1 MKKIFLVAL
10 ITIYYLLFTIIAPSA
25 HAQGISLGIYPPIFQ
40 INATPPAQVQ
50 SPLSIENRGD
60 DPINLKI
67 ELRPFVASDQED
79 GLIKYVTQDEA
90 NFADPLLFQRVR
102 VFDGLTPVDS
112 ISLSPKQQKN
122 LTLAIDIPKD
132 SPTSDYYFSVI
143 FVTAPSD
150 SSQVNSSQ
158 SLSGIAT
165 NVLLSVGATSQS
177 TGLVQEF
184 SSPLFL
190 DKGPVPFTVRVK
202 NTSNHFITP
211 HGDILVKNIFGQTV
225 GKANLV
231 ETNILAGT
239 VRNVPSKD
247 FLDENQNLPSEVAAY
262 WPEKFLLGPYKASLT
277 LAISDQ
283 GPIFSRDVY
292 FFALPFKAIVGII
305 VILLISAYV
314 FIRVKKRL

>member
-10 ITIYYLLFTIIAPSA
+10 ITIYCLLFTIIAPSA
-25 HAQGISLGIYPPIFQ
+25 HANGISLGIYPPIFQ
-40 INATPPAQVQ
+40 INATPPAQIQ
-50 SPLSIENRGD
+50 APLSVENRGD

-102 VFDGLTPVDS
+102 IYDGINPIDS
-112 ISLSPKQQKN
+112 VSLSGKQQKN
-122 LTLAIDIPKD
+122 LTLAINIPND
-132 SPTSDYYFSVI
+132 SPSSDYYFSVI
-143 FVTAPSD
+143 FLTAPD
-150 SSQVNSSQ
+150 NSSQINSSQ
-158 SLSGIAT
+158 SVSGIAT
-165 NVLLSVGATSQS
+165 NVLLSVGAGNQA
-177 TGLVQEF
+177 TGLIQEF
-184 SSPLFL
+184 SSPVFL
-190 DKGPVPFTVRVK
+190 DKGPVPFSVRVK
-202 NTSNHFITP
+202 NTGNHFITP
-211 HGDILVKNIFGQTV
+211 HGDILIKNLFGQTV
-225 GKANLV
+225 GKVDLV
-231 ETNILAGT
+231 ETNILAKT

-292 FFALPFKAIVGII
+292 FFALPFKALVSII
-305 VILLISAYV
+305 AILLIGGYI